1 MKLLQFVHQTVN
13 RLFSIALM
21 TSVASGLSNAAL
33 AGLISQLIAGREG
46 LDNWFIGS
54 FALLVLL
61 AVLFDFGAKQA
72 LNLLINRVNYELRLS
87 FTSQVL
93 TTSFSRLERI
103 GSPRLFTLLTED
115 IRLIGQVIVDLPTVA
130 IGLATVAGCLLYLSW
145 LAPGTL
151 VGIVLIALPIF
162 GSYWWLQ
169 QRTNAVLQRGLF
181 LRDQLFNAYRDLTDG
196 IKELKLHLPRLSAF
210 YYAHLQPLAA
220 RSQVNSIRYLRYH
233 FLTQS
238 VNQFAYFLLIF
249 GLFVISRWLQTPLEV
264 LGAYAL
270 MILYMKS
277 ATMTL
282 VSALPRWAEARTM
295 IEQVEALGFTLL
307 APTAVARVPQAPDPT
322 PDLVQLELQ
331 DLTYL
336 YPNGTE
342 ESRFQL
348 GPLALRLQ
356 PGEIVFLIGGN
367 GSGKTTLLKV
377 LIGLYTPST
386 GRIVWNGTP
395 VTAETL
401 ESYRQNF
408 AVLFAEPY
416 LFAYL
421 MGLDWEKLDER
432 AQRWLQRLH
441 LAHKVQVVDGKLS
454 TLNLSFG
461 QRKRLALLTAYLEE
475 RPIYVF
481 DEWAAGQD
489 PEFRELFYRTL
500 LPELK
505 AQGKLVIVISHDDH
519 YFDAADR
526 IIKLDTGRIDYER
539 GHTTLAA
546 GVSGAASPMPVG
558 QQKIVQTTPLAAGC
572 AHGRTGK
579 ALRAPINGD

>member
-1 MKLLQFVHQTVN
+1 MGTGEPTMKLLQFVHQKAT
-13 RLFSIALM
+13 RLFTIALM

-46 LDNWFIGS
+46 LDDWFISG

-61 AVLFDFGAKQA
+61 AVIFDFGAKQA
-72 LNLLINRVNYELRLS
+72 LNLLINRVTYELRLS
-87 FTSQVL
+87 FASQVL

-103 GSPRLFTLLTED
+103 GSPRLLALLTED
-115 IRLIGQVIVDLPTVA
+115 SRLIGQALVDLPTVA
-130 IGLATVAGCLLYLSW
+130 IGLTTVVGCTLYLSW
-145 LAPGTL
+145 LAPGAL
-151 VGIVLIALPIF
+151 VGIGLIALPIF

-169 QRTNAVLQRGLF
+169 QRTNVVLQHSLY
-181 LRDQLFNAYRDLTDG
+181 LRDQLFSAYRDLTDG

-220 RSQVNSIRYLRYH
+220 MLQENSIRYLRYH

-249 GLFVISRWLQTPLEV
+249 GLFVISRWLQTPLAV

-282 VSALPRWAEARTM
+282 VSTLPRWAEAKTM
-295 IEQVEALGFTLL
+295 IEEIEALGFTLH
-307 APTAVARVPQAPDPT
+307 APIAVARVPHAPHAVT
-322 PDLVQLELQ
+322 HLVQLKLQ
-331 DLTYL
+331 DLTYM
-336 YPNGTE
+336 YPSGAE
-342 ESRFQL
+342 ESHFQL
-348 GPLALRLQ
+348 GPLALRMQ
-356 PGEIVFLIGGN
+356 PGEIVFIIGGN
-367 GSGKTTLLKV
+367 GSGKTTFLKV

-386 GRIVWNGTP
+386 GQLVWNGTP

-416 LFAYL
+416 LFSHL
-421 MGLDWEKLDER
+421 LGLDWEKLDER
-432 AQRWLQRLH
+432 AQRWLARLQ
-441 LAHKVQVVDGKLS
+441 LSHKVQVVDGKLS

-475 RPIYVF
+475 RPVYVF

-489 PEFRELFYRTL
+489 PEFREIFYRTL

-526 IIKLDTGRIDYER
+526 IIKFDAGRIEYESN
-539 GHTTLAA
+539 HAPESA
-546 GVSGAASPMPVG
+546 FPFPVV
-558 QQKIVQTTPLAAGC
+558 QPSIVQP
-572 AHGRTGK
+572 AH
-579 ALRAPINGD
+579 